1 MAKSTERGFTIIE
14 VVLFLAITGG
24 LFAALM
30 IGVNTGIT
38 QQRYLDSV
46 RSYKALLQNQYSE
59 VLNTRNENVD
69 KKCSLTN
76 DGTVDD
82 TGPLLTKGT
91 SKCVILGRAIRIDS
105 DSHGRNVITSSVT
118 GYDTTGQDIDSNGVN
133 DSDQISSSDDV
144 TALKLY
150 RPKVSDFDKESTEID
165 WGAYLT
171 PVPPVSGSPESTSVV
186 LILRSP
192 ATGLI
197 RIFISSQ
204 ALTNYSDLSGA
215 MTRGDLSVVDK
226 LSSCIKGDSGLLPKQ
241 VITIDPA
248 IASPD
253 AVTTADSTNGDCQ

>member
-30 IGVNTGIT
+30 LGVNSGIT

-59 VLNTRNENVD
+59 VLNTRNGNVD
-69 KKCSLTN
+69 QKCSLAN
-76 DGTVDD
+76 DGTIDS

-91 SKCVILGRAIRIDS
+91 SKCVILGRAIRIEN
-105 DSHGRNVITSSVT
+105 GNNVVTSSVT
-118 GYDTTGQDIDSNGVN
+118 GYDVVGQDSDNNGTDDSTQVAT
-133 DSDQISSSDDV
+133 SDDV

-150 RPKVSDFDKESTEID
+150 RFKVADFDKESVELD
-165 WGAYLT
+165 WGSYLT
-171 PVPPVSGSPESTSVV
+171 PLPTISGSPESTAVI

-197 RIFISSQ
+197 RI
-204 ALTNYSDLSGA
+204 LTSPKSLSNYNDLSGA
-215 MTRGDLSVVDK
+215 VDRGDLSITRK
-226 LSSCIKGDSGLLPKQ
+226 LENCIKGDSGLLPKQ
-241 VITIDPA
+241 SITIDPS

-253 AVTTADSTNGDCQ
+253 AVMTTDSNSGDCR

>member
-1 MAKSTERGFTIIE
+1 MAKSTERGFTIVE

-30 IGVNTGIT
+30 IGVNSGIT

-59 VLNTRNENVD
+59 VLNTRNGNVD
-69 KKCSLTN
+69 QRCSQAN
-76 DGTVDD
+76 DGTIDG

-91 SKCVILGRAIRIDS
+91 SKCVILGRAIQITDS
-105 DSHGRNVITSSVT
+105 GKNVTTSSVT
-118 GYDTTGQDIDSNGVN
+118 GYDLTGQDSATV
-133 DSDQISSSDDV
+133 STSDDV

-150 RPKVSDFDKESTEID
+150 KFKVADFDKESVELD
-165 WGAYLT
+165 WGSYLT
-171 PVPPVSGSPESTSVV
+171 PLPSISGSPESTAVI

-197 RIFISSQ
+197 RILTSPKS
-204 ALTNYSDLSGA
+204 LTNYSDLSGA
-215 MTRGDLSVVDK
+215 IDRGDLSITKK
-226 LSSCIKGDSGLLPKQ
+226 LENCIKGDSGLLPKQ
-241 VITIDPA
+241 SVTIDPS

-253 AVTTADSTNGDCQ
+253 AVITADSNDGDCR

>member
-1 MAKSTERGFTIIE
+1 MAKSSERGFTIIE

-30 IGVNTGIT
+30 IGVNAGIT

-69 KKCSLTN
+69 QKCSLRN
-76 DGTVDD
+76 DGTVDG

-91 SKCVILGRAIRIDS
+91 SKCVILGRAIRITD
-105 DSHGRNVITSSVT
+105 GGKNVTTSSVT
-118 GYDTTGQDIDSNGVN
+118 GYDLTGQDSAK
-133 DSDQISSSDDV
+133 ISTSDDA

-150 RPKVSDFDKESTEID
+150 QFKVADFDKQTIELD
-165 WGAYLT
+165 WGSYLT
-171 PVPPVSGSPESTSVV
+171 PLPVISGNPQSTAVI
-186 LILRSP
+186 LIVRSP

-197 RIFISSQ
+197 RIFTSPT

-215 MTRGDLSVVDK
+215 IDRGDLSSTRK
-226 LSSCIKGDSGLLPKQ
+226 LESCIKGDSGLLPKQ
-241 VITIDPA
+241 SIVIDPSV
-248 IASPD
+248 ASPD
-253 AVTTADSTNGDCQ
+253 AIMTADSSSGDCR